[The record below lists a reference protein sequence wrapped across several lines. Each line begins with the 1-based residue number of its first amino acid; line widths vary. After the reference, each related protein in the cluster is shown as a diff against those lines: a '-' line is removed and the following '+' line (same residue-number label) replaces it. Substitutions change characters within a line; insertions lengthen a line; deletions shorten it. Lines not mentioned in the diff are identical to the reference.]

1 MPVISVIT
9 PVRPD
14 ADAALLLEAFT
25 SVAAQKLPAGWSWE
39 WIVQL
44 DGRTGGE
51 AIRSLPRD
59 SRVHIDRG
67 RQGGAG
73 VARTLG
79 LARAEG
85 EVVRALD
92 ADDLLTDGA
101 LARDIETLEAHP
113 GIAWCVSGCL
123 DLLPDGALVAGPY
136 DPPEGELLLRT
147 LQESFAADAFPV
159 VGTHLAAR
167 TSLIRA
173 LGGWPAFPAL
183 EALAL
188 VMFCAAVAPG
198 RMIAQPGGVYRKHF
212 AQTTARA
219 DYWNAAEFG
228 TLRTAITSRVNALQ
242 SQAWHWARTDAKE
255 RTHESG
261 S

>member
-1 MPVISVIT
+1 MPIISVIT

-44 DGRTGGE
+44 DGRRGE
-51 AIRSLPRD
+51 ATRSLPQD
-59 SRVHIDRG
+59 SRVRIACG

-79 LARAEG
+79 LARAKG
-85 EVVRALD
+85 EVVRTLD
-92 ADDLLTDGA
+92 ADDLLTEGA
-101 LARDIETLEAHP
+101 LVRDIETLEAHP
-113 GIAWCVSGCL
+113 DIAWCVSGCL
-123 DLLPDGALVAGPY
+123 DLLPDGALVPGPY
-136 DPPEGELLLRT
+136 DPPEGPLLLRT
-147 LQESFAADAFPV
+147 LQEAFAADAFPV

-167 TSLIRA
+167 SSLLRA

-188 VMFCAAVAPG
+188 VMFCAAVSPG
-198 RMIAQPGGVYRKHF
+198 RMIAQPGGVYRKHV
-212 AQTTARA
+212 AQTTAGA
-219 DYWNAAEFG
+219 GYWNAEEFG
-228 TLRTAITSRVNALQ
+228 TLRTAITSRVDALQ
-242 SQAWHWARTDAKE
+242 SQAWHWA
-255 RTHESG
+255 
-261 S
+261 